1 MSTLNELIEAN
12 QFLQLPR
19 LSSQPVFDSL
29 CPPESSKSRRRLCV
43 LLISGKGGVDSAD
56 EDGRRQAL
64 REFIADTRFSKDR
77 VRFAYVLEDKQ
88 ADFVKSLING
98 EPSSEAEGAAS
109 SSDSGTDKASNLAIV
124 WRRESHSIRFQVG
137 SPRHFFLS
145 AFSCMG
151 NYIDLVCLES
161 KSRTLHSDPSF
172 ELFNFWFP

>member
-88 ADFVKSLING
+88 ADFVKSLIN
-98 EPSSEAEGAAS
+98 
-109 SSDSGTDKASNLAIV
+109 
-124 WRRESHSIRFQVG
+124 SIMLNPICFQISQCSTLFYFV
-137 SPRHFFLS
+137 RV
-145 AFSCMG
+145 SC
-151 NYIDLVCLES
+151 
-161 KSRTLHSDPSF
+161 SF
-172 ELFNFWFP
+172 CK